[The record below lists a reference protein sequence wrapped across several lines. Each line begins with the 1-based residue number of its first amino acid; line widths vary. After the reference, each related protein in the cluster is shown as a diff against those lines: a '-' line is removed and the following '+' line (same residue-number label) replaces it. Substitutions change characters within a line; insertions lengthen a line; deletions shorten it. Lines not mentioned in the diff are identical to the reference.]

1 MHRRHYFLWFAAA
14 FLVYGFLLI
23 RLNIFGFYSNY
34 GSTDIWAST
43 ALAIASALCWLT
55 LEVLAHRNA
64 ARPMTCACGYS
75 LKGLKCPECG
85 KPLG

>member
-14 FLVYGFLLI
+14 CLVYGFLVI
-23 RLNIFGFYSNY
+23 RVFSIPIYASY
-34 GSTDIWAST
+34 GGTDIWAST

-64 ARPMTCACGYS
+64 ARPMKCACGYS